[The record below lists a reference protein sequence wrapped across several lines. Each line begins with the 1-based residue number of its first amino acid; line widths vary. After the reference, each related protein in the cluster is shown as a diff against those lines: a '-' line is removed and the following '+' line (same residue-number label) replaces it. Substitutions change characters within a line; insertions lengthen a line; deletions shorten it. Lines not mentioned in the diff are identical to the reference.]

1 MFVLLLIKKYNVMI
15 RAEILNQKLQKIREE
30 IIKFQNN
37 CMHTKK
43 LFTIENNRKQL
54 ICNTCEK
61 VLPNC

>member
-1 MFVLLLIKKYNVMI
+1 MI

-37 CMHTKK
+37 CMHTNK
-43 LFTIENNRKQL
+43 LFAIENNRKQL

-61 VLPNC
+61 VLPYC